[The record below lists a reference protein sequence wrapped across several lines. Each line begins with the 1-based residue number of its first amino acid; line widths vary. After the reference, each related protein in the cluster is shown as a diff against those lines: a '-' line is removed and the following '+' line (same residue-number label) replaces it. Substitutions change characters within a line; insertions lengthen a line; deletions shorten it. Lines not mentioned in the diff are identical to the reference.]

1 MVGGITKQLLY
12 VGHETLG
19 TVIIILHNICTDIT
33 VDVGEMSCGIDEI
46 EGVVYGGT
54 VS

>member
-1 MVGGITKQLLY
+1 MVGEITKQLLY

-19 TVIIILHNICTDIT
+19 TVVIILQNVCTDIT
-33 VDVGEMSCGIDEI
+33 IDVGETSCGIDEVKC
-46 EGVVYGGT
+46 VVYGGM